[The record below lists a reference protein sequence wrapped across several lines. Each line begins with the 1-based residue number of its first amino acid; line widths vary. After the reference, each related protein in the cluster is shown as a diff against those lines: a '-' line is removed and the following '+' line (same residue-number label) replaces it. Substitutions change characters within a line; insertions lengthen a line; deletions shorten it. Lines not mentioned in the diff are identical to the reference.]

1 MICRNKDNRT
11 SHYHPP
17 NLGEKNHEVMGEVN
31 IQIICR
37 DDGLPR
43 PVFLS
48 SHFPHSDFFSFFLFK
63 NPYTSH
69 NFKSSIKTMPFSQ
82 KFTIYN
88 TLTRQ
93 KEIFQP
99 LFDEGKKDFVGIY
112 SCGPTVYRDPHIG
125 NLKAVCFADM
135 LRSTIRDILGYPV
148 KHVMNL
154 TDVGHLTDDGNDGE
168 DKMEKGARRENKTVW
183 ELAEIYIAK
192 FYHCLD
198 SLHVERF
205 DVMPRATD
213 HIKEQIEMIKVLEEK
228 GYTYT
233 IEHDGIYMD
242 TSKVEEYGK
251 LAQLEKQDLKA

>member
-1 MICRNKDNRT
+1 
-11 SHYHPP
+11 
-17 NLGEKNHEVMGEVN
+17 
-31 IQIICR
+31 
-37 DDGLPR
+37 
-43 PVFLS
+43 
-48 SHFPHSDFFSFFLFK
+48 
-63 NPYTSH
+63 
-69 NFKSSIKTMPFSQ
+69 
-82 KFTIYN
+82 
-88 TLTRQ
+88 
-93 KEIFQP
+93 
-99 LFDEGKKDFVGIY
+99 
-112 SCGPTVYRDPHIG
+112 
-125 NLKAVCFADM
+125 M

-233 IEHDGIYMD
+233 IENDGIYMD
-242 TSKVEEYGK
+242 TSKVEDYGK